1 MGILRTRD
9 VSTSVSQPRGIL
21 IVPPSPRGVWSKLLT
36 PPDQAARLIVQD
48 DVQEGRV
55 HFESAVVLDEPE
67 LAEFVHEIADA

>member
-1 MGILRTRD
+1 MGVQNPRRF
-9 VSTSVSQPRGIL
+9 TSMSQPRGIL

-36 PPDQAARLIVQD
+36 PPDQAVRLIVQD